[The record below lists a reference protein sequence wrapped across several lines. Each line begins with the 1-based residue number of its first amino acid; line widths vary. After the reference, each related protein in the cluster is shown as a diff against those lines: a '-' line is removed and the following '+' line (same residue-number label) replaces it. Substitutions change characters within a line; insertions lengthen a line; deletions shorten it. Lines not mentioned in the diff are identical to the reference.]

1 MKNRKIK
8 LLIWDLDNTIWNGTL
23 TEDKVTE
30 LNEKVKDTILE
41 MDRRGILMSI
51 ASKNNFDQALQKLE
65 EFQLAEYFI
74 YPAINWNSKSVNI
87 KEIIKSVNIGVDTVA
102 FVDDQAFEREEVKSE
117 LPEILCLDWKDI
129 PLILD
134 MPEFMPNFITE
145 DSKLRRQM
153 YQSDIK
159 RNKEEDQY
167 IGPKEEFL
175 ASLNMELTLNPAKV
189 TDLQRAEELTVRTH
203 QLNSTGY
210 TYSYEELKSF
220 VGSDNHKLLIGGL
233 VDKYGT
239 YGKIA
244 LALLTCTEEKWTL
257 DLLLTSCRVMSRGI
271 GTIILNLIVEQAMM
285 SGVDLF
291 AEFVPTDKNRIMLV
305 TYKLAGFME
314 ASKKGEVII
323 LQYDKKR
330 EIPRRPEHIKL
341 TVKI

>member
-1 MKNRKIK
+1 MKKQKIK
-8 LLIWDLDNTIWNGTL
+8 LLIWDLDNTLWNGIL
-23 TEDKVTE
+23 TEDNVTG

-41 MDRRGILMSI
+41 LDRRGILMSI
-51 ASKNNFDQALQKLE
+51 SSKNNFDQAFQKLE

-74 YPAINWNSKSVNI
+74 YPAINWNPKSANI
-87 KEIIKSVNIGVDTVA
+87 KDIIKAVNIGVDTVA
-102 FVDDQAFEREEVKSE
+102 FVDDQAFERDEVKSE
-117 LPEILCLDWKDI
+117 LPEILCIDWTDI
-129 PLILD
+129 PGIID
-134 MPEFMPNFITE
+134 MPEFMPNFITD

-159 RNKEEDQY
+159 RNKEEDGY

-175 ASLNMELTLNPAKV
+175 ASLNMELTLKHAKV

-210 TYSYEELKSF
+210 TYSYDELKNF

-233 VDKYGT
+233 IDKYGT

-244 LALLTCTEEKWTL
+244 LALLTCTEEKWIL

-271 GTIILNLIVEQAMM
+271 GTVILNLIIEQAMK

-305 TYKLAGFME
+305 TYKLAGFIE
-314 ASKKGEVII
+314 AGKNGDVII
-323 LQYDKKR
+323 LKYDKNR
-330 EIPRRPEHIKL
+330 ETPRRPEHIKL
-341 TVKI
+341 SAEI